1 MGLWVFFLRSL
12 LFATSFFL
20 SISEK
25 CSYIRDCSCTY
36 TCIHVGSH
44 PVSNRMHQTSADR
57 VRMTMFPVPDTIQ
70 EGEEVPS
77 TQVPSTQVY
86 CIIHEFM
93 SCACSGNYGSIIN
106 TCMRIMYAFTCLV
119 HYENAH

>member
-1 MGLWVFFLRSL
+1 M
-12 LFATSFFL
+12 
-20 SISEK
+20 
-25 CSYIRDCSCTY
+25 YIY
-36 TCIHVGSH
+36 MHIHVHIHVYVHVGSH

-70 EGEEVPS
+70 EGEE
-77 TQVPSTQVY
+77 VPSTQVY

-119 HYENAH
+119 HYKRRKCTLKRDCTCKNVHAQRDLFSCI